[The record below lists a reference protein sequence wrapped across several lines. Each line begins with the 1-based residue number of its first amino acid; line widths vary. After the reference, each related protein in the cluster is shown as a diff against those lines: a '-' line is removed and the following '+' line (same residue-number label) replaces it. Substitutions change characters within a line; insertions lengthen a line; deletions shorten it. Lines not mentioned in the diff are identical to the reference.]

1 MTQQANARSSAV
13 TKVTVKMTTRFATLA
28 DGILKVFSA
37 LRRGGAENV
46 NFGSLLGLRMFYLDA
61 PPAAYQKM
69 LLHFLMIVLDV
80 TEIKILVTLLS

>member
-1 MTQQANARSSAV
+1 M
-13 TKVTVKMTTRFATLA
+13 
-28 DGILKVFSA
+28 
-37 LRRGGAENV
+37 

-69 LLHFLMIVLDV
+69 LLHFLLIVLDV